1 MSSEVNKERIRVIK
15 QQIKYLQ
22 HQQFDM
28 FNDVY
33 SMTPRVAVEEEI
45 EVLQNELRRL
55 LLDA

>member
-1 MSSEVNKERIRVIK
+1 MSSEANKERIRVIK

-22 HQQFDM
+22 HQYFDM

-33 SMTPRVAVEEEI
+33 SMTPRVAVEEEL
-45 EVLQNELRRL
+45 EVLQAELKKL

>member
-1 MSSEVNKERIRVIK
+1 MSSEANKEKIRVIK

-45 EVLQNELRRL
+45 EVLQNELKRL

>member
-33 SMTPRVAVEEEI
+33 SMTPRIAVEEEI
-45 EVLQNELRRL
+45 EVLQNELKKL
-55 LLDA
+55 LLDT

>member
-45 EVLQNELRRL
+45 EVLQIELRKL
-55 LLDA
+55 LLDS

>member
-1 MSSEVNKERIRVIK
+1 MSSEVKKERIRVIK

-45 EVLQNELRRL
+45 EVLQVVLKKL

>member
-1 MSSEVNKERIRVIK
+1 MSSEANKERIRVIK
-15 QQIKYLQ
+15 QQIKYLH

-33 SMTPRVAVEEEI
+33 SMIPRVAVEEEI
-45 EVLQNELRRL
+45 EVLQNELKRL